1 MLVALGFGSAVGLG
15 SGCAHRGSKS
25 KGGEAADNRP
35 VADSTAVR
43 DGDAVPIRVM
53 YGVPP
58 AYFEP
63 VREMMVSPSDGAE
76 PATQENTATPAPAP
90 K

>member
-15 SGCAHRGSKS
+15 SGCAHRASKS
-25 KGGEAADNRP
+25 KTADNQP
-35 VADSTAVR
+35 AADSTAVR
-43 DGDAVPIRVM
+43 DGETVPIRVM

-63 VREMMVSPSDGAE
+63 QKRVVND
-76 PATQENTATPAPAP
+76 
-90 K
+90 